1 MRLEETAEILAIFI
15 LECPDHGKENSA
27 SGPVSLV
34 EETGSESWKNQR
46 WKQWGAGYVG
56 SSLIVY
62 NLFSLGSQIMTK

>member
-34 EETGSESWKNQR
+34 EEKLAKIKDGNNGVQVMLGAR
-46 WKQWGAGYVG
+46 WACT
-56 SSLIVY
+56 I
-62 NLFSLGSQIMTK
+62 FCPGSQIMTK

>member
-34 EETGSESWKNQR
+34 EETGSESREISDGNNGVR
-46 WKQWGAGYVG
+46 VMLGAR
-56 SSLIVY
+56 
-62 NLFSLGSQIMTK
+62 